1 LIPKSV
7 SPSQPFQLAGLE
19 VAPGKVG
26 RIEIPVTTLST
37 GTVVSI
43 PVVVI
48 HGKSAGPT
56 MLVCGALHGDEING
70 VEIIRQVMATATA
83 RRIAGTLVA
92 VPVVNVF
99 GYLMRSRYL
108 PDRRDLNRSFPGSP
122 KGSLAA
128 RLANLF
134 MTQVVAKCDV
144 GIDFHTGSNERTNM
158 PQVRANLHDPQT
170 SEIAMAFGAPVV
182 VQSRVRAQSLRATAA
197 QRGMP
202 MLVYEG
208 GEALR
213 FDKEAIR
220 VGVEGTLRVMR
231 HLGMLNGDET
241 PPPPAMV
248 SQASTWLR
256 TPRGGIL
263 HTDLEIGD
271 RVEVGDPVGKVMD
284 IYGAVR
290 RRIRSPYGGLIIGK
304 TNNPMLSRGDAFL
317 HIALND
323 VSPDLRLESD
333 TD

>member
-1 LIPKSV
+1 M
-7 SPSQPFQLAGLE
+7 AGLE

-37 GTVVSI
+37 GTVVTI
-43 PVVVI
+43 PIVVI
-48 HGKSAGPT
+48 HGKNEGPT
-56 MLVCGALHGDEING
+56 LLVSGAVHGDELNG

-83 RRIAGTLVA
+83 RRISGTLVA

-108 PDRRDLNRSFPGSP
+108 TDRRDLNRSFPGSP

-128 RLANLF
+128 RLAHLF

-144 GIDFHTGSNERTNM
+144 GIDFHTGSNDRTNM
-158 PQVRANLHDPQT
+158 PQVRANLHDERT
-170 SEIAMAFGAPVV
+170 AEIAMAFGAPVV

-208 GEALR
+208 GEVLR

-220 VGVEGTLRVMR
+220 IGVEGTLRVMR
-231 HLGMLNGDET
+231 HLGMINGEQE
-241 PPPPAMV
+241 PALPAIV
-248 SQASTWLR
+248 SKSSTWLR

-263 HTDLEIGD
+263 HSDIEIGD
-271 RVEVGDPVGKVMD
+271 TVAVGDPIGKIMD

-290 RRIRSPYGGLIIGK
+290 RRIRSPYAGLIIGK
-304 TNNPMLSRGDAFL
+304 ANNPLVSRGDAIL
-317 HIALND
+317 HIALD
-323 VSPDLRLESD
+323 DSSPGLRFEGN
-333 TD
+333 TE